1 MLSRIR
7 SPRGL
12 PSIRRP
18 RAVAAAL
25 AFTLALTASSAFA
38 QRGGGGCA
46 GISGGTG
53 GPGLTSGSTSG
64 VTGGLGGVGT
74 GSFGSG
80 SFGTGQL
87 NSMALASSTQF
98 TQPMQGLEGMFL
110 IPWAGD
116 EVNLDGNH
124 QAQLAARKAIRAA
137 QLEERRAQREA
148 FRPERKSRVV
158 ATRTRPLAS
167 R

>member
-1 MLSRIR
+1 MFSRIR

-18 RAVAAAL
+18 RAFAATLAVA
-25 AFTLALTASSAFA
+25 LALTTSSAYA

-46 GISGGTG
+46 GVSGGTG
-53 GPGLTSGSTSG
+53 GTSGSTSG
-64 VTGGLGGVGT
+64 GLGVAGGTGGI
-74 GSFGSG
+74 
-80 SFGTGQL
+80 GTGQL
-87 NSMALASSTQF
+87 NSMATASSTQF
-98 TQPMQGLEGMFL
+98 AQPMQGLEGMFL
-110 IPWAGD
+110 VPSAVD

-148 FRPERKSRVV
+148 FRPEKKPRVV
-158 ATRTRPLAS
+158 ATRARPLAS